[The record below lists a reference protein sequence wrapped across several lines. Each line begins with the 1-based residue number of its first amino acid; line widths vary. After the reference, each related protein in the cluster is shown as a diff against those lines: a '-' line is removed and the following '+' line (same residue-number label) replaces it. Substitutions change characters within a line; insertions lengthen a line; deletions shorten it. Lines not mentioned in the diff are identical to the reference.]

1 MATSNDLLIKQR
13 SVIEVLAAEG
23 CSAAN
28 IHARMKTVYGEICIL
43 DCAVR
48 KWVRNFKGEDPRETI
63 LRDRKRSAEH
73 PSAAKKLDN
82 RALFDEKVI
91 GRRHCLINI
100 ATPSRV
106 ARHCIM
112 STNDVTQ
119 TCCSS

>member
-13 SVIEVLAAEG
+13 SVIEILAAEG

-28 IHARMKTVYGEICIL
+28 IHARMKTVESSFISTVSCLGTQR
-43 DCAVR
+43 A
-48 KWVRNFKGEDPRETI
+48 ETFRRTS
-63 LRDRKRSAEH
+63 LSCQN
-73 PSAAKKLDN
+73 LDN

-91 GRRHCLINI
+91 GRRHCLRNM

-112 STNDVTQ
+112 STNYGTQ